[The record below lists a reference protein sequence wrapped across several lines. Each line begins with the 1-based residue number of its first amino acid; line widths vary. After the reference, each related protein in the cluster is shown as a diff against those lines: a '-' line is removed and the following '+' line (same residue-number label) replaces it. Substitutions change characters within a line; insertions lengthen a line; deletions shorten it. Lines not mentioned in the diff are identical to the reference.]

1 MERQNPNPN
10 PSQENEVNEENGDVT
25 TPTRTPN
32 TGRPNRNGSDSVR
45 PYWEVRGGSVI
56 RRGRTHTA
64 VFPYIDPRPSRP
76 PRPPPL
82 PPLIRFSEFS
92 HHVLAHPLP
101 LLPLPFDDFRIRKF
115 LRFVHALCYIICP
128 RHHWA
133 QLHLFIRKSSSWDDP
148 WNLMLG
154 KIQLNSLAKRWRLE
168 TSSSHNLRFEKGHQ
182 EISIKEFLSCDE
194 VWQSVLLGS
203 VS

>member
-76 PRPPPL
+76 TRPPP
-82 PPLIRFSEFS
+82 SY
-92 HHVLAHPLP
+92 
-101 LLPLPFDDFRIRKF
+101 LLSAFPNFPTMSLRILF
-115 LRFVHALCYIICP
+115 HCSLYPSMTFV
-128 RHHWA
+128 
-133 QLHLFIRKSSSWDDP
+133 F
-148 WNLMLG
+148 
-154 KIQLNSLAKRWRLE
+154 
-168 TSSSHNLRFEKGHQ
+168 
-182 EISIKEFLSCDE
+182 
-194 VWQSVLLGS
+194 
-203 VS
+203 VST

>member
-64 VFPYIDPRPSRP
+64 VFPYIDPRPYP
-76 PRPPPL
+76 AFAGALPPPA
-82 PPLIRFSEFS
+82 PPASY
-92 HHVLAHPLP
+92 PL
-101 LLPLPFDDFRIRKF
+101 FRLF
-115 LRFVHALCYIICP
+115 PPCP
-128 RHHWA
+128 CA
-133 QLHLFIRKSSSWDDP
+133 SSSIAP
-148 WNLMLG
+148 
-154 KIQLNSLAKRWRLE
+154 S
-168 TSSSHNLRFEKGHQ
+168 TLR
-182 EISIKEFLSCDE
+182 
-194 VWQSVLLGS
+194 
-203 VS
+203 